1 MNKRILSL
9 IYFLITVVILVA
21 AIKIINYLPMVIQA
35 GTIREYHSI
44 EEVRSKLNI
53 KDIYIPTYFPQGLV
67 WPPSLVLAQDKPFT
81 AVITEFKKAG
91 KEAPALILSQSASA
105 TFRTDEKIRLRGIKE
120 KISYPLKGRNMMLEA
135 GVCDN
140 EEPCSR
146 ITWAE
151 GRYTITVTAK
161 SEPPDL
167 LKIAE
172 SMVHRLPTRGRH
184 EKN

>member
-1 MNKRILSL
+1 MRKRILSF
-9 IYFLITVVILVA
+9 IYFLIAVAILVVT
-21 AIKIINYLPMVIQA
+21 IMIINYLPMAIQA
-35 GTIREYHSI
+35 DTIRKYHSI
-44 EEVRSKLNI
+44 DEVRSRLNI
-53 KDIYIPTYFPQGLV
+53 KDIYIPSYFPQGLI
-67 WPPSLVLAQDKPFT
+67 WPPSLVLAQNKPFT

-105 TFRTDEKIRLRGIKE
+105 NFKTDEKIRMRGIKE
-120 KISYPLKGRNMMLEA
+120 KISYPLKGRDMMLEA

-172 SMVHRLPTRGRH
+172 SMIH
-184 EKN
+184 